1 MNTHTQNKFK
11 VSLLIPTFNAGNK
24 WEQAL
29 KSINDQQFSFYQKII
44 VDSGS
49 KDNTVDLAQAYGF
62 DVITIPQ
69 QQFNHGATRQ
79 LLVEKAAGA
88 DIALFLTQDAI
99 LAGNSSVANL
109 ISSFNDHMIALA
121 YGRQLP
127 HEHAQ
132 PLEEH
137 ARLYNYPKK
146 SQVRSIKDKGRL
158 GFKTIFCSNSYAAYR
173 LSALNQ
179 AGGFPLD
186 SIMGEDT
193 ITAAKFLSLNY
204 KIAYVAE
211 ASVRHSHNY
220 TFKEE
225 FKRFFDTRVFHE
237 QNKWLVQQF
246 GGPAGEGKK
255 YVVSEFKFIS
265 KHHPTK
271 IFQVF
276 SSVMGKW
283 LGYHAG
289 RFYARIPV
297 KFLRKISMHASYW
310 Q

>member
-1 MNTHTQNKFK
+1 MNSHKENKFK
-11 VSLLIPTFNAGNK
+11 VSLLIPTYNAGDK
-24 WEQAL
+24 WERTL
-29 KSINDQQFSFYQKII
+29 KSINDQQFPFYQKII

-49 KDNTVDLAQAYGF
+49 KDNTVNLAKAYGF
-62 DVITIPQ
+62 NVIIIPQ
-69 QQFNHGATRQ
+69 EEFNHGSTRQ
-79 LLVEKAAGA
+79 MLVEKAAGA

-99 LAGNSSVANL
+99 LAGDNSVANL
-109 ISSFNDHMIALA
+109 ILAFNDSLIALA

-137 ARLYNYPKK
+137 ARLYNYPEK
-146 SQVRSIKDKGRL
+146 SQERSINDKGRL
-158 GFKTIFCSNSYAAYR
+158 GFKTIFCSNSFAAYR
-173 LSALNQ
+173 VSALSQ
-179 AGGFPLD
+179 AGGFPLN

-193 ITAAKFLSLNY
+193 ITAAKLLGLNY

-211 ASVRHSHNY
+211 ATVRHSHNY

-255 YVVSEFKFIS
+255 YVVSELKFIL
-265 KHHPTK
+265 KHYPTK
-271 IFQVF
+271 VFKIF

-283 LGYHAG
+283 LGYNAG
-289 RFYARIPV
+289 RFYARIPMRV
-297 KFLRKISMHASYW
+297 LKKMSMHASYW

>member
-1 MNTHTQNKFK
+1 MNNPIQIKLK
-11 VSLLIPTFNAGNK
+11 VSLLIPTYNAGDK
-24 WEQAL
+24 WELVL
-29 KSINDQQFSFYQKII
+29 KSIFEQQFSFYQKII

-49 KDNTVDLAQAYGF
+49 KDDTVKLAKVYGF
-62 DVITIPQ
+62 DIITIPQ
-69 QQFNHGATRQ
+69 EKFNHGATRQ

-99 LAGNSSVANL
+99 LAGNCSVANL
-109 ISSFNDHMIALA
+109 ISSFNDQLVALA

-127 HEHAQ
+127 HEQAQ

-137 ARLYNYPKK
+137 ARLYNYPEK
-146 SQVRSIKDKGRL
+146 SQVRSINDKGRL

-173 LSALNQ
+173 ISALNH

-211 ASVRHSHNY
+211 ATVRHSHNY

-237 QNKWLVQQF
+237 QNKWLVQLF
-246 GGPAGEGKK
+246 GGPVGEGKK
-255 YVVSEFKFIS
+255 YVISELKFIL
-265 KHHPTK
+265 KYHPAK
-271 IFQVF
+271 IFKIF
-276 SSVMGKW
+276 SSVTGKW
-283 LGYHAG
+283 LGYHTG
-289 RFYARIPV
+289 QFYARIPI
-297 KFLRKISMHASYW
+297 KLLKKMSMHSSYW